1 MSDALLSVENL
12 SIAYHSEAGVLHA
25 LRNASIEARAG
36 EVIGIVGESG
46 CGKSTLASAI
56 INLLAP
62 NAVVQSGEVKFR
74 GRDILALPAEE
85 QRKLR
90 GRSIAMIFQDP
101 MSSFNPVLTIG
112 EQLMDFQENREGVSR
127 GEKRKQA
134 EAMLARVGI
143 ADPRHNFS
151 RYVHELSGGMRQRVA
166 IAAAL
171 LMSPDVLMADEPT
184 TALDVTMEAQI
195 IHLLRELRTD
205 FQGTII
211 VITHH
216 LGLVGEL
223 CDRVYVMYA
232 GEVVEEAGVDQIFHN
247 ARHPYTRA
255 LALCDPAHLEEH
267 TPVLPTIPGRLPD
280 LANPPQGCSFAA
292 RCSLVFDRCRNE
304 APPMLRINASQQA
317 RCFRA
322 FQ

>member
-1 MSDALLSVENL
+1 MSEALLSVDNL
-12 SIAYHSEAGVLHA
+12 SISYQSEAGMLQA
-25 LRNASIEARAG
+25 LRHASVEARAG

-56 INLLAP
+56 INILAP
-62 NAVVQSGEVKFR
+62 NAVVESGEVKFK
-74 GRDILALPAEE
+74 GRNILALSTEE
-85 QRKLR
+85 KRKLR
-90 GRSIAMIFQDP
+90 GRSIAMVFQDP
-101 MSSFNPVLTIG
+101 MSAFSPVLTIG
-112 EQLMDFQENREGVSR
+112 EQLIDFQENREGVSR
-127 GEKRKQA
+127 AEKRRQA
-134 EAMLARVGI
+134 KAMLARVGI
-143 ADPRHNFS
+143 ADPQHNFS

-205 FQGTII
+205 YKGTII

-223 CDRVYVMYA
+223 CDRVFVMYA
-232 GEVVEEAGVDQIFHN
+232 GEVVEEGSVDQIFHG

-255 LALCDPAHLEEH
+255 LLLCDPAHLEEH
-267 TPVLPTIPGRLPD
+267 TPVLPAIPGRLPD
-280 LANPPQGCSFAA
+280 LVNPPKGCSFAP
-292 RCSLVFDRCRNE
+292 RCSLAHDRCRNE
-304 APPMLRINASQQA
+304 APPVLRINAGQQA
-317 RCFRA
+317 RCFEALR
-322 FQ
+322 